1 MKKKLILFGLA
12 VLLALS
18 VLTLVSGCAETAAT
32 AELYAY
38 NLVFGNQVYIEYAVK
53 VEGAGTPALS
63 DVGVLIWREGTE
75 ERTPKT
81 AVADLKAF

>member
-53 VEGAGTPALS
+53 
-63 DVGVLIWREGTE
+63 WRARARPPF
-75 ERTPKT
+75 RTSGC
-81 AVADLKAF
+81 

>member
-1 MKKKLILFGLA
+1 MKKKLILLGLA

-38 NLVFGNQVYIEYAVK
+38 NLVFGNQVYIA
-53 VEGAGTPALS
+53 P
-63 DVGVLIWREGTE
+63 
-75 ERTPKT
+75 
-81 AVADLKAF
+81 